1 MMTLGKTLCLLGQL
15 LSNKDREHNVIDG
28 DSLAWLAQKYGTT
41 VKALKKLNNLHG
53 DVIYSGSVLK
63 INGRCAQ
70 QAVLGR
76 KANLGERNAMVEG
89 IAGNCPHPL
98 KSVKPLLKAC
108 PRSRSIHKSHPIPRL
123 QTVRVEYGD
132 TLADIAYDHG
142 LSPDELQRLNNL
154 RDENIFEGDVLAVSS
169 GQHVRELP
177 DLRSGQRRTNRLLF
191 SRQGLGLQR
200 RLGVGGPEHAVRP
213 HSMPGNQ
220 KLEGLWKRKR
230 KGCQQPH
237 DRWMQFNSPV
247 TEGFLSSTYGWRWG
261 AFHEGVDLAAD
272 QGTPILASDR
282 GTITFAGWSGGYGYM
297 VAIQHEGGFVTRYA
311 HCCAIHARIGQQVLK
326 GQQVAAVGAT
336 GHATGPHL
344 HFEVRRNGEALD
356 PMKWVNL

>member
-1 MMTLGKTLCLLGQL
+1 MTLGKTLCLLGQL

-63 INGRCAQ
+63 IDGRCAQ

-89 IAGNCPHPL
+89 TAGNCPHPL

-169 GQHVRELP
+169 GQHVRELL

-220 KLEGLWKRKR
+220 KLEGGSL
-230 KGCQQPH
+230 
-237 DRWMQFNSPV
+237 F
-247 TEGFLSSTYGWRWG
+247 
-261 AFHEGVDLAAD
+261 
-272 QGTPILASDR
+272 
-282 GTITFAGWSGGYGYM
+282 
-297 VAIQHEGGFVTRYA
+297 
-311 HCCAIHARIGQQVLK
+311 
-326 GQQVAAVGAT
+326 
-336 GHATGPHL
+336 
-344 HFEVRRNGEALD
+344 
-356 PMKWVNL
+356 

>member
-53 DVIYSGSVLK
+53 DVIYSGRYSLLGWCLCAHFKFSLCPSLISRLQSTRGRCLISPVDMLHVDWCTVDGAWTDQCLSLPIESSMITISGGEFWFLFHILLEMMCSVLK
-63 INGRCAQ
+63 IDGRCAQ

-142 LSPDELQRLNNL
+142 
-154 RDENIFEGDVLAVSS
+154 
-169 GQHVRELP
+169 
-177 DLRSGQRRTNRLLF
+177 
-191 SRQGLGLQR
+191 
-200 RLGVGGPEHAVRP
+200 
-213 HSMPGNQ
+213 
-220 KLEGLWKRKR
+220 
-230 KGCQQPH
+230 
-237 DRWMQFNSPV
+237 
-247 TEGFLSSTYGWRWG
+247 
-261 AFHEGVDLAAD
+261 
-272 QGTPILASDR
+272 
-282 GTITFAGWSGGYGYM
+282 
-297 VAIQHEGGFVTRYA
+297 
-311 HCCAIHARIGQQVLK
+311 
-326 GQQVAAVGAT
+326 
-336 GHATGPHL
+336 
-344 HFEVRRNGEALD
+344 
-356 PMKWVNL
+356 

>member
-1 MMTLGKTLCLLGQL
+1 VYPPPYIPLRACLALLARLEMMTLGKTLCLLGQL

-63 INGRCAQ
+63 IDGRCAQ

-142 LSPDELQRLNNL
+142 
-154 RDENIFEGDVLAVSS
+154 
-169 GQHVRELP
+169 
-177 DLRSGQRRTNRLLF
+177 
-191 SRQGLGLQR
+191 
-200 RLGVGGPEHAVRP
+200 
-213 HSMPGNQ
+213 
-220 KLEGLWKRKR
+220 
-230 KGCQQPH
+230 
-237 DRWMQFNSPV
+237 
-247 TEGFLSSTYGWRWG
+247 
-261 AFHEGVDLAAD
+261 
-272 QGTPILASDR
+272 
-282 GTITFAGWSGGYGYM
+282 
-297 VAIQHEGGFVTRYA
+297 
-311 HCCAIHARIGQQVLK
+311 
-326 GQQVAAVGAT
+326 
-336 GHATGPHL
+336 
-344 HFEVRRNGEALD
+344 
-356 PMKWVNL
+356 